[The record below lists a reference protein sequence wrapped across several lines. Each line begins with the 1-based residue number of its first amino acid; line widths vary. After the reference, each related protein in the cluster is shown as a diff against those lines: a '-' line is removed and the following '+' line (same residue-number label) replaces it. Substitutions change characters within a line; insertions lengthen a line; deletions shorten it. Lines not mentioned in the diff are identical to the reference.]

1 MRLSKTLH
9 LLFEF
14 RNDTITEYVVK
25 SLEMNKHIFA
35 EKPPGRSLAEVKLM
49 ADTLKRSVG
58 KKLMFGFNH
67 RHHESMIT
75 AKSLIDSGEYGKI
88 LWLRGRYGKS
98 VDVNLFFQAGDTKK
112 DLAGGGNFS
121 RSRYSYA

>member
-1 MRLSKTLH
+1 
-9 LLFEF
+9 
-14 RNDTITEYVVK
+14 
-25 SLEMNKHIFA
+25 MNKHIFA

-98 VDVNLFFQAGDTKK
+98 VDETFFSSWRSKK
-112 DLAGGGNFS
+112 DLAGGGIFLDQGIHMLDLF
-121 RSRYSYA
+121 